1 MTVSHAEKLTKIFE
15 AHKDFPALTRTA
27 LQGKLS
33 RRGDIPTE
41 KSPELVENY
50 DNPLDFEIAFLEG
63 VLDVW
68 PENIEALKA
77 IAEDYTSR
85 GLYSKGLLTDLKL
98 AKLLPHDPT
107 VHYNLAC
114 SHALVG
120 NRQAAFDALETA
132 ISLGYSD
139 LNHMCADPDIQSIR
153 SDPRFQELVGRI
165 KQSRKD
171 SGDSQSP

>member
-1 MTVSHAEKLTKIFE
+1 MTL
-15 AHKDFPALTRTA
+15 RT

-33 RRGDIPTE
+33 RRGDLPTE

-63 VLDVW
+63 VLDAW
-68 PENIEALKA
+68 PENAEALKA

-85 GLYSKGLLTDLKL
+85 AFYSKGLLTDLKL
-98 AKLLPHDPT
+98 AKLLPDDPT

-132 ISLGYSD
+132 ISLGYDDDS
-139 LNHMCADPDIQSIR
+139 HMCADPDLQSIR
-153 SDPRFQELVGRI
+153 SDPRFQELVARI

-171 SGDSQSP
+171 SADAQSP

>member
-1 MTVSHAEKLTKIFE
+1 MTSSTLEDRLSP
-15 AHKDFPALTRTA
+15 AHL
-27 LQGKLS
+27 
-33 RRGDIPTE
+33 PTE
-41 KSPELVENY
+41 RSPGLVENY

-68 PENIEALKA
+68 PENVEALKA

-85 GLYSKGLLTDLKL
+85 GLYAKGLQADLKL

-120 NRQAAFDALETA
+120 SRQAGFDALETA
-132 ISLGYSD
+132 ISLGYDDDS
-139 LNHMCADPDIQSIR
+139 HMCADPDLQSIW
-153 SDPRFQELVGRI
+153 SIPRFQELVARI
-165 KQSRKD
+165 RQIRKD
-171 SGDSQSP
+171 TGTGRRP

>member
-1 MTVSHAEKLTKIFE
+1 MTL
-15 AHKDFPALTRTA
+15 RT

-33 RRGDIPTE
+33 RRGDLPTE

-68 PENIEALKA
+68 PENVEALKA

-85 GLYSKGLLTDLKL
+85 AFYSKGLQADLKL

-132 ISLGYSD
+132 ISLGYDDDS
-139 LNHMCADPDIQSIR
+139 HMCADPDLQSIR
-153 SDPRFQELVGRI
+153 SDPRFQELVARI

-171 SGDSQSP
+171 SGDTQSP